1 MPDPSSSVHAQK
13 GGYDLNAL
21 INLALTPSVPYS
33 EWAARRHYGATLDT
47 TQIEQAIRF
56 AEVGIMWPVTD
67 LEQETLALNPAA
79 QSFLTRAFV
88 PIAMADYDVTE
99 AEGDFSPQEKADAKR
114 IAGDVRTMLRGIRGG
129 SSGGSFRQGLLDL
142 AWSFAWGRAASEK
155 HMVRTVRAR
164 PDGGTTVR
172 TVPIALNWI
181 APQRLS
187 YDEDRRLI
195 AISRFSDSGLFVK
208 RGPSLDEVP
217 GKFVSLQPRCFSD
230 LQEREGLAVRFLYWL
245 LFDRFQW
252 RRRLEVLE
260 RMADPKG
267 IVEQD
272 LPSTGGSLKLS
283 RNLGGEGGA
292 PGDDGAS
299 LDETAAAVRAVM
311 QRFGVFIGRPGEK
324 LRFEYPPGEIS
335 DLFSEGSDQILRYLE
350 MLATHALMT
359 AKESVPRAG
368 LVVQK
373 GDQELLLDFRAALV
387 AEAVQ
392 RDIIDH
398 HVELNFG
405 PDALVFSPS
414 FALQT
419 SPSRDRS
426 AEVDRILKTAA
437 AVPVGAGV
445 LYDASGTR
453 PPNEGEQPITAIA
466 LTPSGTEAITR
477 VDEGRV
483 KNGLPPVGGVDGA
496 KWIIEQSSTYSA
508 FGQAKGEAVGGGA
521 PPAGSA
527 SPPREPAMPE
537 DQSNTGQDA
546 IGALAELGEDAD
558 ADDQAD
564 AADDEANGGH
574 LARFFASP
582 GRLTQPSSVH
592 GSPDKLVERGVREGV
607 RSTATWADELVDAA
621 HGTDAPS
628 IYRNLIARAKSLNVE
643 PFTRA
648 LERRLVHTLMLGALD
663 ADHEATTDTPIAP
676 VAFAAGG
683 IPNFTTMP
691 FGEAIAAFNA
701 KQVMSRRQFDRLTAA
716 AKHKAFTVAGLSTQ
730 AMLTTAHDELSK
742 AIAAGADLRDFSKKL
757 GARFDAAGWTRL
769 NPSHVENV
777 FRTNVMGAYGDGRRA
792 QMTQPAV
799 LAARPYW
806 QILGVDDART
816 RKTHASAH
824 GKVLPANDPF
834 FQNSGP
840 PFGFSCRCR
849 IISRSKKDLDRL
861 GLTPTFGAALRGLP
875 DPGWSADAIAP
886 PASYEPKD
894 GPPPKAEPPKYVAPK
909 FDELPVEPLPAA
921 KLPPEGPKAYLEHQ
935 EREFAKVSPE
945 ETASIARFT
954 NGYDWAIRE
963 VDKGKGDDEILAA
976 IRAHRATTPY
986 KVFQET
992 PEAHLAQAKASHRAI
1007 YTAVD
1012 RMAPVSPRVVYR
1024 GVRDL
1029 SPAVFKSI
1037 LEAEHVEMGAISSA
1051 SWNVGV
1057 ARGFAEIHTATEGSR
1072 SVLFALKSKSARAIE
1087 MVSEFSGEK
1096 ELLLKKGAKF
1106 RVTRIYRPDENA
1118 EHAAVIE
1125 AEEL

>member
-33 EWAARRHYGATLDT
+33 EWASRRHYGATLDT

-88 PIAMADYDVTE
+88 PIAMADWDITE
-99 AEGDFSPQEKADAKR
+99 AEGSFSEKEKADAKR
-114 IAGDVRTMLRGIRGG
+114 IADDVRTMLRGIRGG

-208 RGPSLDEVP
+208 RGPALDEVP

-311 QRFGVFIGRPGEK
+311 QRFGIFIGRPGEK
-324 LRFEYPPGEIS
+324 LRFDYPPAEIS
-335 DLFSEGSDQILRYLE
+335 SLFSEGSDQILRYLE

-419 SPSRDRS
+419 SPSRDRT

-453 PPNEGEQPITAIA
+453 PPNPGE
-466 LTPSGTEAITR
+466 EAI
-477 VDEGRV
+477 
-483 KNGLPPVGGVDGA
+483 KPPAPAGP
-496 KWIIEQSSTYSA
+496 
-508 FGQAKGEAVGGGA
+508 FGEGGA
-521 PPAGSA
+521 PGSGDA
-527 SPPREPAMPE
+527 SAMPE
-537 DQSNTGQDA
+537 GQSNTGQDA
-546 IGALAELGEDAD
+546 IGALAELGESAD

-582 GRLTQPSSVH
+582 DRLTQPSSVH
-592 GSPDKLVERGVREGV
+592 GSPDTLVERGVREGV

-683 IPNFTTMP
+683 IPNFTTLP
-691 FGEAIAAFNA
+691 FGEAIASFNA

-730 AMLTTAHDELSK
+730 AMLTTAHDELGK

-792 QMTQPAV
+792 QMTQPHV

-816 RKTHASAH
+816 RPTHAKAH
-824 GKVLPANDPF
+824 GKVLLATDPF
-834 FQNSGP
+834 FTSSGP
-840 PFGFSCRCR
+840 PFGFQCRCR
-849 IISRSKKDLDRL
+849 VISRSKKDLERL
-861 GLTPTFGAALRGLP
+861 GLTPTFGAALSGLP
-875 DPGWSADAIAP
+875 DEGWDA
-886 PASYEPKD
+886 S
-894 GPPPKAEPPKYVAPK
+894 
-909 FDELPVEPLPAA
+909 
-921 KLPPEGPKAYLEHQ
+921 
-935 EREFAKVSPE
+935 
-945 ETASIARFT
+945 
-954 NGYDWAIRE
+954 
-963 VDKGKGDDEILAA
+963 
-976 IRAHRATTPY
+976 
-986 KVFQET
+986 
-992 PEAHLAQAKASHRAI
+992 
-1007 YTAVD
+1007 
-1012 RMAPVSPRVVYR
+1012 
-1024 GVRDL
+1024 
-1029 SPAVFKSI
+1029 
-1037 LEAEHVEMGAISSA
+1037 
-1051 SWNVGV
+1051 
-1057 ARGFAEIHTATEGSR
+1057 GS
-1072 SVLFALKSKSARAIE
+1072 
-1087 MVSEFSGEK
+1087 
-1096 ELLLKKGAKF
+1096 LL
-1106 RVTRIYRPDENA
+1106 
-1118 EHAAVIE
+1118 
-1125 AEEL
+1125 